1 MTEVIKENYI
11 SRTTGDSPGTGP
23 GVWSPG
29 QAKTRAAG
37 PWCFFFERDLILGR
51 NQAPFENNLG
61 RVLLSFL
68 EENTDGF
75 HAFWVEM

>member
-37 PWCFFFERDLILGR
+37 PWCFFSSATCNATCER
-51 NQAPFENNLG
+51 
-61 RVLLSFL
+61 LLVVEPKKLLNAFL
-68 EENTDGF
+68 LVETGKTWNTDF
-75 HAFWVEM
+75 